1 MDALDV
7 IEAFAV
13 LGSHD
18 AYDAH
23 DLHDERQSGRTF
35 TMAIT
40 DDLRKTLSDPTP
52 LYFAAGT
59 ADLALQQAKKVPGL
73 VEQLR
78 VEAPARFEA
87 VRNTDPKT
95 VQEKA
100 GARAKEATARAK
112 EATARAKEAQES
124 LQSRVTDFIST
135 LDGDIKK
142 LGSTLDADLKKLG
155 ESAQDFALRGVG
167 VAAEYAVK
175 ARETYEKVA
184 EHGEQAVRTWRGEA
198 AEEIEELAIAVEP
211 SAEPKTEPKT
221 DPVQV
226 KETGAPKPA
235 PAAVTVPAPE
245 AKTSTVKK
253 APVRKPVAKK
263 TTPPTK

>member
-1 MDALDV
+1 
-7 IEAFAV
+7 
-13 LGSHD
+13 
-18 AYDAH
+18 
-23 DLHDERQSGRTF
+23 
-35 TMAIT
+35 MAIT
-40 DDLRKTLSDPTP
+40 DDLRKTFSDPTP

-78 VEAPARFEA
+78 SEAPARFEA
-87 VRNTDPKT
+87 VRNTDPKS

-100 GARAKEATARAK
+100 NARAK

-124 LQSRVTDFIST
+124 LQAKVTDFIST

-142 LGSTLDADLKKLG
+142 IGSTLDADLKKLG
-155 ESAQDFALRGVG
+155 ESAQDLALRSVG

-184 EHGEQAVRTWRGEA
+184 EHGEQAVKTWRGEA

-211 SAEPKTEPKT
+211 NAEPKTTPKAEPVQLRTDEPK
-221 DPVQV
+221 
-226 KETGAPKPA
+226 GAPAEARSETAAAKKPA
-235 PAAVTVPAPE
+235 AR
-245 AKTSTVKK
+245 K
-253 APVRKPVAKK
+253 APVRKPAAKK
-263 TTPPTK
+263 TTPPAK

>member
-1 MDALDV
+1 MDVLDV
-7 IEAFAV
+7 IEVSDV

-23 DLHDERQSGRTF
+23 DLYDERQSGRTF

-78 VEAPARFEA
+78 TEAPARLEA

-112 EATARAKEAQES
+112 EAQES
-124 LQSRVTDFIST
+124 LQSKVTDFIST

-175 ARETYEKVA
+175 AKETYEKVA
-184 EHGEQAVRTWRGEA
+184 EHGEQTVKTWRGEA

-211 SAEPKTEPKT
+211 KAEPVEVRSEDKPAATAA
-221 DPVQV
+221 V
-226 KETGAPKPA
+226 PA
-235 PAAVTVPAPE
+235 PA
-245 AKTSTVKK
+245 K
-253 APVRKPVAKK
+253 KPVAKK
-263 TTPPTK
+263 APARKVTAKKPTPPVK